1 MRYESNENPKR
12 ILQTEKGFEINYD
25 FEEIEKEERTVI
37 EFSKIIVERI
47 DYGLIVSAVIHS
59 KYTVDDEIALRNNF
73 VIEGES
79 PDWLEYLEWREHA
92 KNVARGVI
100 I

>member
-73 VIEGES
+73 VIEGE
-79 PDWLEYLEWREHA
+79 
-92 KNVARGVI
+92 
-100 I
+100 

>member
-12 ILQTEKGFEINYD
+12 VLQTEKGFEINYD

-92 KNVARGVI
+92 KNVAREVI
-100 I
+100 K